1 MTKESKSVEPIAGN
15 ESKDSQAVQTQ
26 QRTIKYDNRTYSW
39 TGKRWIDI
47 QTFTSPPY
55 ETINKLNAILLSE
68 LKKEDEKITDF
79 QQLLDSAVDAKEQTQ
94 YSRAERLVRKALHLS
109 PGNLGA
115 VAILCSCLR
124 ALGKPEEALKESTPY
139 GKENY
144 PPLTVTRAA
153 AFCDLGSWEAAKM
166 EIGKVLSLE
175 KKNDAWRYSEPYK
188 VLNRIKAVRP
198 DLWKG
203 K

>member
-1 MTKESKSVEPIAGN
+1 VPVMNLKASKLF
-15 ESKDSQAVQTQ
+15 KLKY
-26 QRTIKYDNRTYSW
+26 RTIKHDNQTYSC

-47 QTFTSPPY
+47 STFTSAPY
-55 ETINKLNAILLSE
+55 ETVNKLNAILLSR
-68 LKKEDEKITDF
+68 LKEEDEKVTDF
-79 QQLLDSAVDAKEQTQ
+79 QQLLDRAMVAKAQTQ
-94 YSRAERLVRKALHLS
+94 YSRAESLVRKALHLS

-115 VAILCSCLR
+115 LAILCSCLR
-124 ALGKPEEALKESTPY
+124 ALGKPEEALKESAPY

-166 EIGKVLSLE
+166 EIGKVLAIE
-175 KKNDAWRYSEPYK
+175 KKNDAWRYSEPFK

-198 DLWKG
+198 DLLK
-203 K
+203 

>member
-1 MTKESKSVEPIAGN
+1 VTKKTKSIEPSAGN
-15 ESKDSQAVQTQ
+15 KSKNSQAVQTQ
-26 QRTIKYDNRTYSW
+26 HRTIKYDNRAYSW

-47 QTFTSPPY
+47 STFTPPPC

-68 LKKEDEKITDF
+68 LKEEDEKVTDF
-79 QQLLDSAVDAKEQTQ
+79 QQLLDRAMVAKAQTQ
-94 YSRAERLVRKALHLS
+94 YSRAESLVRKALNLS

-153 AFCDLGSWEAAKM
+153 ALCDLGSWEAAKV
-166 EIGKVLSLE
+166 EIGKVLAIE
-175 KKNDAWRYSEPYK
+175 KKNDAWRYSESFK

-198 DLWKG
+198 GLLKG